1 MYCEP
6 ALTALDWQRAPPQRH
21 GRNYLWRR
29 QLMALPPRLPRP
41 LGIVLTG
48 ALTVLAL
55 FGPARTA
62 MTPSAQAQA
71 GTVKME
77 WLGWSHF
84 RFTSPGGKVVLTN
97 PFIEGNPDAAVS
109 VDDITQADLIVL
121 ADGHRDE
128 VGSAVAIAQKTGAKL
143 FQPFELG
150 SWLIEQGVPM
160 GQVQRS
166 SPGARLR

>member
-1 MYCEP
+1 MPE
-6 ALTALDWQRAPPQRH
+6 R
-21 GRNYLWRR
+21 GN
-29 QLMALPPRLPRP
+29 LMLVHRSLGRP
-41 LGIVLTG
+41 LLVVLAG
-48 ALTVLAL
+48 ALAALAL
-55 FGPARTA
+55 IGPARLAPAPATR
-62 MTPSAQAQA
+62 AQA

-128 VGSAVAIAQKTGAKL
+128 VGSAVAIGQKTGARL
-143 FQPFELG
+143 FVPFELG
-150 SWLIEQGVPM
+150 TWLTEQGLPAA
-160 GQVQRS
+160 QVVRS
-166 SPGARLR
+166 NPGGRL